1 MDEQK
6 LLNKLNCFYGKNL
19 NQELPQIILTA
30 DEACFLHAVVSVS
43 LVRGVPNY
51 FKDLEE
57 KVAKLESLLLRF
69 GSKKYPNGA
78 NGCCCLFDDDDNQIQ
93 WCAPHADLRDKV
105 EKLEGWLKYLSKNY
119 RQSIVEIE
127 ISDYIKAMEGKP

>member
-57 KVAKLESLLLRF
+57 KVAKLE
-69 GSKKYPNGA
+69 
-78 NGCCCLFDDDDNQIQ
+78 
-93 WCAPHADLRDKV
+93 
-105 EKLEGWLKYLSKNY
+105 GWLKLLYYHYSHFQTEDLEVTELFELY
-119 RQSIVEIE
+119 EHL
-127 ISDYIKAMEGKP
+127 KAMEAKE